1 MLLQMFFLLNVTI
14 QIKQL
19 FLTVKMVLNR
29 G

>member
-1 MLLQMFFLLNVTI
+1 MLLHMLFLLNVTI